1 MLQVLGSDETR
12 ILNAEQKF
20 EWFDL
25 TGKELKISESE
36 KGGVVEITLDLKPD
50 GRKTPI
56 QLFTIA
62 MVTIAPEVSERLA
75 EDALLASTI
84 AEFARNAFQPKLTM
98 VSESIS
104 NAIKNNNVVSLVGI
118 KTVGVQFSQR
128 IERDADDNVVSTDV
142 IAQIEGD
149 STVHIYSP
157 AGVFDVG

>member
-25 TGKELKISESE
+25 TGKELKISENT
-36 KGGVVEITLDLKPD
+36 KDGVVSISLDIKPD

-56 QLFTIA
+56 SLFTIA
-62 MVTIAPEVSERLA
+62 TVTIATEVAERLA
-75 EDALLASTI
+75 EDALLESTI

-98 VSESIS
+98 VSDSIS
-104 NAIKNNNVVSLVGI
+104 NAIKSNHVVSLTGI
-118 KTVGVQFSQR
+118 KPVNIQFSQR
-128 IERDADDNVVSTDV
+128 VERDEDDNVVSTDV
-142 IAQIEGD
+142 IAQVEGN
-149 STVHIYSP
+149 SSVHVYSP